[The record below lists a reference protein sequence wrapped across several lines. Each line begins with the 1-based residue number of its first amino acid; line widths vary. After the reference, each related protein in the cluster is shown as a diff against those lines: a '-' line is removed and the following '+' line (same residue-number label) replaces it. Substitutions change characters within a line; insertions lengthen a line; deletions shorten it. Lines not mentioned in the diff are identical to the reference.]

1 MSRKSRAARAA
12 GDAAAAAAGGS
23 AGRGSARVGSAAAPP
38 QYTKVA
44 TAVLTNAGRIL
55 LVRRSGRMR
64 TMPGLW
70 SCVSGVVEGAEAAV
84 DRALT
89 EIREETG
96 MRAGDV
102 SLLRPGAALLVDD
115 PAGGSRPR
123 AGWEVHPFLFEAKSR
138 RVELNWENSAYA
150 WARRAELGRYRTVAR
165 LGEVIDGMMGAP

>member
-1 MSRKSRAARAA
+1 MSRKNRAARAA

-55 LVRRSGRMR
+55 LVRRSARMR

-102 SLLRPGAALLVDD
+102 SLVRSGAALLVDD
-115 PAGGSRPR
+115 PGGGRPR

-150 WARRAELGRYRTVAR
+150 WARRAELGRYMTVAR